1 MVQPDTATELDD
13 GAVLFDRAFAAD
25 AGGRPGSAGGFVVA

>member
-1 MVQPDTATELDD
+1 MVQADTATELDD

-25 AGGRPGSAGGFVVA
+25 AGARPGSACGFVLA